1 MALIIRTGMAADSG
15 PAAIAVAITSKPAKM
30 SPADIPAIATLR
42 SSTCL
47 TDVSMAAILSAV
59 RAAVPIRL
67 LSPEDIMNG
76 VLTRVHDVAL
86 ASRPDRFAC
95 RGVLMSNRSL

>member
-1 MALIIRTGMAADSG
+1 
-15 PAAIAVAITSKPAKM
+15 M

-76 VLTRVHDVAL
+76 VLTRVHDVV